1 VKAIA
6 DLAFWLAAPREP
18 EPCPVYLVEPII
30 LGPDGWMAF
39 ENPTK
44 NQIERKFA
52 GEDDA
57 G

>member
-1 VKAIA
+1 MKAIA